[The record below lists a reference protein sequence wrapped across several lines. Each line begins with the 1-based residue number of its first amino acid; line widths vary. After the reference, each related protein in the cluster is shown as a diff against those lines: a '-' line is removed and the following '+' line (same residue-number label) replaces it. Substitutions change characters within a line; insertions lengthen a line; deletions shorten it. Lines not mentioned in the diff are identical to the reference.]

1 MTAWHMADILCGYTA
16 DRDETL
22 VAYLYDDIDEVQRL
36 AFEAHIETCERCRH
50 ELAELQSVRGSL
62 HQWTAPES
70 VRPLAVVPPPSAAA
84 PQARPGAWSALGA
97 IPAWAQVAAAML
109 FLGVS
114 AGIANLDV
122 HYDRGGGLTL
132 HTGWSRPAVPPR
144 ASATPD
150 ATSVQRA
157 STPSATT
164 PWRADL
170 EALERR
176 LRTELHPA
184 SANPSVQSAHDD
196 RNVAAANADAQLL
209 RKMRTMLDD
218 SERRQRNELA
228 LGLAGV
234 VQEFNAKRG
243 TDLARIG
250 YLNTQQNATGIEV
263 VRQQRW
269 IDYLKTASLQK

>member
-1 MTAWHMADILCGYTA
+1 MADILCGYTA

-22 VAYLYDDIDEVQRL
+22 VAYLYDDIEEAQRA
-36 AFEAHIETCERCRH
+36 AFEAHIATCERCRH
-50 ELAELQSVRGSL
+50 ELAELQGVRGRL
-62 HQWTAPES
+62 REWTTPES
-70 VRPLAVVPPPSAAA
+70 VRPLAAVPAPRAAA
-84 PQARPGAWSALGA
+84 TSARPGAWSALSE

-109 FLGVS
+109 VLGVS
-114 AGIANLDV
+114 ARVANLDV
-122 HYDRGGGLTL
+122 HYDRGGLTVR
-132 HTGWSRPAVPPR
+132 TGWSRPAAPTE
-144 ASATPD
+144 ASRTPD
-150 ATSVQRA
+150 APPVQRA
-157 STPSATT
+157 GAATT

-170 EALERR
+170 DALERR

-184 SANPSVQSAHDD
+184 SATASALAAHDD
-196 RNVAAANADAQLL
+196 RNLAVANADAQLL
-209 RKMRTMLDD
+209 KKVRALVDD

-243 TDLARIG
+243 TDLAKIG

-263 VRQQRW
+263 VRQQGW

>member
-1 MTAWHMADILCGYTA
+1 MADILCGYTA

-22 VAYLYDDIDEVQRL
+22 VAYLYDDIDEAQRA
-36 AFEAHIETCERCRH
+36 AFEAHVATCERCRH
-50 ELAELQSVRGSL
+50 ELAELQSVRGRL
-62 HQWTAPES
+62 DEWKAPES
-70 VRPLAVVPPPSAAA
+70 VRPLGVVVPP
-84 PQARPGAWSALGA
+84 QAVAGRPGAWRALRD
-97 IPAWAQVAAAML
+97 IPAWAQVAAALL

-114 AGIANLDV
+114 AGVANLDIR
-122 HYDRGGGLTL
+122 YDRAGLTV
-132 HTGWSRPAVPPR
+132 HTGWSRPAVPIQTSSAGVQP
-144 ASATPD
+144 AGTATP
-150 ATSVQRA
+150 A
-157 STPSATT
+157 
-164 PWRADL
+164 WRAELD
-170 EALERR
+170 ALERR

-184 SANPSVQSAHDD
+184 SAPAPAVAAHDD
-196 RNVAAANADAQLL
+196 RNLSSANADAQLL
-209 RKMRTMLDD
+209 RKVRTLLDD

-263 VRQQRW
+263 VRQQGW